1 MTTDR
6 KNKPRPGLLGSAATA
21 NLDDVLFAIGARPDL
36 PETRRRD
43 LRSAVKRVASLI
55 GDDPARIPLEL
66 RSIAAKLASL
76 SPAAFGLSTK
86 SFSNIRSNFL
96 AAVKASGPHSAHR
109 SARVPLSPAW
119 QDLLQELS
127 TRRAHLGLSR
137 FARYAGERGIEPSG
151 VDDSTIEAFIATV
164 RAETL
169 HRKPNDL
176 HRKVAQIW
184 NESAECSSCTL
195 QSVQVPSFKHPPQ
208 RVDWSILS
216 DSFRADVD
224 GYLEWCIGTNMFAT
238 DARPRAIAPRTAQL
252 RRDQIHAAVTALIE
266 TGVPP
271 AGVAFLADL
280 VAPENLKRI
289 LRRRYEMRAGKENVF
304 NKDLARSLIEIAY
317 QWAKVDEATGA
328 ELRRLVDKL
337 PTPAPG
343 LTRKN
348 KGALRQF
355 DDPQALHRL
364 VRFPHRVWAEVKK
377 SPRHDRYT
385 LAKAQ
390 VALAVGILCYMPIRP
405 QNLAALAFDTHLFL
419 KDAPGAVSSLELPAT
434 EVKNK
439 IPIAFDIPPRLAK
452 MLIEYRNDIAPKIIG
467 RRPDSLFVNA
477 DGARKHQA
485 TVSHLISRYL
495 KKHDGIMLSPHQ
507 FRHVNAMVMLNRSP
521 GNFEGV
527 RQLLGH
533 SSVQTAAAFYAGI
546 DSRRAARHHQH
557 LIDEILNTPPSG
569 RQRNRGAA

>member
-1 MTTDR
+1 M
-6 KNKPRPGLLGSAATA
+6 LGDA
-21 NLDDVLFAIGARPDL
+21 
-36 PETRRRD
+36 PE
-43 LRSAVKRVASLI
+43 
-55 GDDPARIPLEL
+55 RIPLEL
-66 RSIAAKLASL
+66 PALSAKLAKL
-76 SPAAFGLSTK
+76 SPAAAGVSPKTLH
-86 SFSNIRSNFL
+86 NLRSHFL
-96 AAVKASGPHSAHR
+96 AAVKASGLHSAHR
-109 SARVPLSPAW
+109 SARLPLSPAW
-119 QDLLQELS
+119 QALLQELS

-151 VDDSTIEAFIATV
+151 VDDSTIEALIATV

-184 NESAECSSCTL
+184 NEAAECSSSTL

-208 RVDWSILS
+208 RVDWSTLS

-224 GYLEWCIGTNMFAT
+224 RYLKWSVGTDMFAT
-238 DARPRAIAPRTAQL
+238 DARPRAMAPRTVQL

-271 AGVAFLADL
+271 AGVASLADL
-280 VAPENLKRI
+280 VAPENFKRI
-289 LRRRYEMRAGKENVF
+289 LRHRYEMSAGKENVF

-348 KGALRQF
+348 TDALRQF

-390 VALAVGILCYMPIRP
+390 VALAVGILCYMPIRS
-405 QNLAALAFDTHLFL
+405 QNLAALAFDAHLFL
-419 KDAPGAVSSLELPAT
+419 KDAPGAVSSLELPAS

-467 RRPDSLFVNA
+467 RRPDSQFVNA

-495 KKHDGIMLSPHQ
+495 KKHEGILLSPHQ
-507 FRHVNAMVMLNRSP
+507 FRHVNAMVMLNHSP

-533 SSVQTAAAFYAGI
+533 SSVQTTAAFYAGI
-546 DSRRAARHHQH
+546 DSRRAARHHQA
-557 LIDEILNTPPSG
+557 LIDAILNAPPSG
-569 RQRNRGAA
+569 RKR

>member
-1 MTTDR
+1 MSRGSPAITPT
-6 KNKPRPGLLGSAATA
+6 LG
-21 NLDDVLFAIGARPDL
+21 DVLTSLETREDL
-36 PETRRRD
+36 SEMRRRD
-43 LRSAVKRVASLI
+43 LRSAIKRVAALL
-55 GDDPARIPLEL
+55 GDAPKRIPLEL
-66 RSIAAKLASL
+66 PAISAKLAKL
-76 SPAAFGLSTK
+76 SPAAAGVSLKTLH
-86 SFSNIRSNFL
+86 NLRSHFL
-96 AAVKASGPHSAHR
+96 AAVKASGLHSARR

-119 QDLLQELS
+119 QALRQELS

-137 FARYAGERGIEPSG
+137 FVRYASERGIAPSG

-184 NESAECSSCTL
+184 NEAAECSSRAL

-208 RVDWSILS
+208 RVDWSTLS

-224 GYLEWCIGTNMFAT
+224 RYLKWCVGTDMFAT
-238 DARPRAIAPRTAQL
+238 DARPRAMAPRTVHL

-271 AGVAFLADL
+271 AGVASLADL

-289 LRRRYEMRAGKENVF
+289 LRRRYEMSAGKENVF
-304 NKDLARSLIEIAY
+304 NKDLARSLIQIAY

-328 ELRRLVDKL
+328 ELRRLVNKL

-348 KGALRQF
+348 TDALRQF

-390 VALAVGILCYMPIRP
+390 VALAVGILCYMPIRS
-405 QNLAALAFDTHLFL
+405 QNLAALAFDAHLFL
-419 KDAPGAVSSLELPAT
+419 KDAPGAVSSLELPAS
-434 EVKNK
+434 EVKNKK
-439 IPIAFDIPPRLAK
+439 IPIAFDIPPQLAK

-467 RRPDSLFVNA
+467 RRPDGLFVNV
-477 DGARKHQA
+477 DGTRKHQA

-495 KKHDGIMLSPHQ
+495 KKHEGILLSPHQ
-507 FRHVNAMVMLNRSP
+507 FRHVNAMVMLNHSP

-533 SSVQTAAAFYAGI
+533 SSMQTTAAFYAGI
-546 DSRRAARHHQH
+546 DSRRAARHHQA
-557 LIDEILNTPPSG
+557 LIDDILNAPPSG
-569 RQRNRGAA
+569 RKR

>member
-1 MTTDR
+1 MTSENDPISRGSPAITAT
-6 KNKPRPGLLGSAATA
+6 LG
-21 NLDDVLFAIGARPDL
+21 DVLTSLETRQDL
-36 PETRRRD
+36 SETRRRD
-43 LRSAVKRVASLI
+43 LRSAVRRIAAFL
-55 GDDPARIPLEL
+55 GDAPERIPLSL
-66 RSIAAKLASL
+66 GAISTKLAKV
-76 SPAAFGLSTK
+76 SPAAAGVSTK
-86 SFSNIRSNFL
+86 TFHNLRSDFL
-96 AAVKASGPHSAHR
+96 AAVKASGLHSAKR
-109 SARVPLSPAW
+109 RARAPLSSPW
-119 QDLLQELS
+119 QALLQALS

-137 FARYAGERGIEPSG
+137 FARYASERDIAPPD
-151 VDDSTIEAFIATV
+151 VDDCTIEGFIATV

-184 NESAECSSCTL
+184 NEAAERSTLGL
-195 QSVQVPSFKHPPQ
+195 QSVRVPSFRHPPQ
-208 RVDWSILS
+208 RVDWSTLS

-224 GYLEWCIGTNMFAT
+224 RYLKWCVGTDMFAT
-238 DARPRAIAPRTAQL
+238 DARPRAMAPRTVHL

-271 AGVAFLADL
+271 AGVASLADL

-289 LRRRYEMRAGKENVF
+289 LCRRYEMSAAKENVF
-304 NKDLARSLIEIAY
+304 NNDLARSLIGIAY

-328 ELRRLVDKL
+328 ELRRLVNKL

-348 KGALRQF
+348 TDALRQF

-390 VALAVGILCYMPIRP
+390 VALAVGILCYMPIRS
-405 QNLAALAFDTHLFL
+405 QNLAALAFDAHLFL
-419 KDAPGAVSSLELPAT
+419 KDAPGAVSSLELPAS

-439 IPIAFDIPPRLAK
+439 IPMAFDIPPRLAK

-495 KKHDGIMLSPHQ
+495 KKHEGILLSPHQ
-507 FRHVNAMVMLNRSP
+507 FRHVSAMVMLNHSP

-533 SSVQTAAAFYAGI
+533 SSVQTTAAFYAGI
-546 DSRRAARHHQH
+546 DSRRAARHHQA
-557 LIDEILNTPPSG
+557 LIDAILNAPPSG
-569 RQRNRGAA
+569 RRR

>member
-1 MTTDR
+1 MTTGR
-6 KNKPRPGLLGSAATA
+6 KNKPRPGLLGSVATA
-21 NLDDVLFAIGARPDL
+21 NLNDVLVAIGARPDL
-36 PETRRRD
+36 SETRRRD
-43 LRSAVKRVASLI
+43 LRSSIKRVASLI

-66 RSIAAKLASL
+66 RSIAAKLARL
-76 SPAAFGLSTK
+76 SPAAFGLTTK

-96 AAVKASGPHSAHR
+96 AAVKTSGLKASYR
-109 SARVPLSPAW
+109 
-119 QDLLQELS
+119 S
-127 TRRAHLGLSR
+127 TRTPFNAGWKRLMGDLTTKRARFGLGRLAR
-137 FARYAGERGIEPSG
+137 FCSANDLEPEAVNDAIIE
-151 VDDSTIEAFIATV
+151 TFIAEV
-164 RAETL
+164 RTGTL

-184 NESAECSSCTL
+184 NEAAECSSRAL

-208 RVDWSILS
+208 RVDWSTLS

-224 GYLEWCIGTNMFAT
+224 RYLKWCVGTDMFAT
-238 DARPRAIAPRTAQL
+238 DARPRAMAPRTVHL

-271 AGVAFLADL
+271 AGVASLADL
-280 VAPENLKRI
+280 VAPENFKRI
-289 LRRRYEMRAGKENVF
+289 LCRRYEMSAAKENVF
-304 NKDLARSLIEIAY
+304 NNDLARSLIGIAY

-328 ELRRLVDKL
+328 ELRRLVNKL
-337 PTPAPG
+337 PSPAPG

-348 KGALRQF
+348 TAALRQF

-390 VALAVGILCYMPIRP
+390 VALAVGILCYMPIRS
-405 QNLAALAFDTHLFL
+405 QNLAALAFDAHLFL
-419 KDAPGAVSSLELPAT
+419 KDAPGAVSSLELPAS

-439 IPIAFDIPPRLAK
+439 IPIAFDIPPQLAK

-495 KKHDGIMLSPHQ
+495 KKHEGILLSPHQ
-507 FRHVNAMVMLNRSP
+507 FRHVNAMVMLNHSP

-533 SSVQTAAAFYAGI
+533 SSVQTTATFYAGI
-546 DSRRAARHHQH
+546 DSRRAARHHQA
-557 LIDEILNTPPSG
+557 LIDDILNAPPSG
-569 RQRNRGAA
+569 RKR

>member
-1 MTTDR
+1 MTSENPAISPT
-6 KNKPRPGLLGSAATA
+6 LG
-21 NLDDVLFAIGARPDL
+21 DVLTSLESPEDL
-36 PETRRRD
+36 SEMRRRD
-43 LRSAVKRVASLI
+43 LRSAVKRVAALL
-55 GDDPARIPLEL
+55 GDAPERIPLAL
-66 RSIAAKLASL
+66 PAISAKLAKL
-76 SPAAFGLSTK
+76 SPAAAGVSPKTLH
-86 SFSNIRSNFL
+86 NLRSHFL
-96 AAVKASGPHSAHR
+96 AAVKASGLHSAR
-109 SARVPLSPAW
+109 RPARVPLSPAW
-119 QDLLQELS
+119 QALLQELS
-127 TRRAHLGLSR
+127 TRRTSFGLSR
-137 FARYAGERGIEPSG
+137 FARYAGERGIAPSG

-184 NESAECSSCTL
+184 NEAAECSSRTL

-208 RVDWSILS
+208 RVDWSTLS

-224 GYLEWCIGTNMFAT
+224 RYLKWCVGTDMFAT
-238 DARPRAIAPRTAQL
+238 DARPRAMAPRTVHL
-252 RRDQIHAAVTALIE
+252 RRDQIHAAVTALVE

-271 AGVAFLADL
+271 AGVASLADL
-280 VAPENLKRI
+280 VAPENFKRI
-289 LRRRYEMRAGKENVF
+289 LRRRYEMSAGKENVF
-304 NKDLARSLIEIAY
+304 NNDLARSLIQIAY

-328 ELRRLVDKL
+328 ELRRLADKL

-348 KGALRQF
+348 KAALRQF
-355 DDPQALHRL
+355 DDPQALRRL

-377 SPRHDRYT
+377 STRHDRYT

-390 VALAVGILCYMPIRP
+390 VALAVGILCYMPLRP
-405 QNLAALAFDTHLFL
+405 QNLAALAFDAHLFL
-419 KDAPGAVSSLELPAT
+419 KHAPGAVSSLELPAG

-439 IPIAFDIPPRLAK
+439 IPIAFDIPPQLAK

-467 RRPDSLFVNA
+467 RRPDSVFVNV

-485 TVSHLISRYL
+485 TVSHLISRHL
-495 KKHDGIMLSPHQ
+495 KKHEGILLSPHQ
-507 FRHVNAMVMLNRSP
+507 FRHVNAMVMLNHSP

-533 SSVQTAAAFYAGI
+533 SSMQTTAAFYVGI
-546 DSRRAARHHQH
+546 DSRRAARHRSH
-557 LIDEILNTPPSG
+557 LL
-569 RQRNRGAA
+569 R